1 MKISYDWLRRYVN
14 TELDPLQVASLLTGC
29 GLEVESIGS
38 WSSVKGGLEGIV
50 TGEVLTCEKHPD
62 SDHLSLT
69 TVDIG
74 EKKPLRIVCGAP
86 NVAAGQKVAVAT
98 IGSTLYFRDQELT
111 IRKTKIRGEVSEGMI
126 CAEDELGLGS
136 SHEGILVLDPS
147 VKPGTP
153 ARKYFGILT
162 DTVFEI
168 GLTPNRP
175 DAASHT
181 GVARDLAAV
190 LKAGSLLNPGSPSA
204 NLILPDVSAFRPDH
218 QKRTIRIRI
227 DDPEACPRYTGLT
240 ITQVTV
246 KESPAWLR
254 NRLNSIGLRPI
265 NNIVDITNF
274 ILHETGQPLH
284 AFDADRIKGDKVI
297 IRKLPEGTPFVT
309 LDEVQRK
316 LTADDLMI
324 CNAEEPM
331 CIAGV
336 FGGIRSGVTEATTAV
351 FLESAF
357 FNPRS
362 IRRTSRYHGLITDA
376 SFRFERG
383 ADVNITVYAIK
394 RAALMIREIAGGEI
408 SSDIID
414 VYPSPE
420 KPREIVLS
428 YFNLDRLVG
437 QSIDREIIR
446 QILVALGIR
455 ILEEKKE
462 YIRVEIPSFKVDVQR
477 EADLIEEI
485 LRIYGYNNIGFSD
498 EIRSSLVLSPKP
510 DPEKLQNLISETL
523 CSRGFFEII
532 SNSLTKASYFE
543 KNGSYASAETV
554 MLINPLSRDLNGL
567 RQTMLFGGL
576 EVIAYNQNRQ
586 IPDLCLFEFGTVYR
600 KNAGDKKVENPLDK
614 YHEEKNLALFMTGKA
629 RPETWNSDRRN
640 VDFFDLKG
648 IFNIL
653 MQKAGVNLQNLAKET
668 YQSPEIPQ
676 GMICRLGTEAVAIL
690 GSLSGKLLREFDCR
704 QEVLYA
710 EIYWERLWK
719 NYSYKILE
727 NQELPKY
734 PEVRRD
740 LALLLDRSVTF
751 DRIRSIAFE
760 TEDRLLKKIGLFD
773 VYEGDQIE
781 EGKKSYAVSFVLR
794 DDTKTLTDAEIE
806 KVMEKLVRA
815 FRERLKAQ
823 IR

>member
-1 MKISYDWLRRYVN
+1 
-14 TELDPLQVASLLTGC
+14 
-29 GLEVESIGS
+29 
-38 WSSVKGGLEGIV
+38 
-50 TGEVLTCEKHPD
+50 
-62 SDHLSLT
+62 
-69 TVDIG
+69 
-74 EKKPLRIVCGAP
+74 
-86 NVAAGQKVAVAT
+86 
-98 IGSTLYFRDQELT
+98 
-111 IRKTKIRGEVSEGMI
+111 
-126 CAEDELGLGS
+126 
-136 SHEGILVLDPS
+136 
-147 VKPGTP
+147 
-153 ARKYFGILT
+153 
-162 DTVFEI
+162 
-168 GLTPNRP
+168 
-175 DAASHT
+175 
-181 GVARDLAAV
+181 
-190 LKAGSLLNPGSPSA
+190 
-204 NLILPDVSAFRPDH
+204 
-218 QKRTIRIRI
+218 
-227 DDPEACPRYTGLT
+227 
-240 ITQVTV
+240 
-246 KESPAWLR
+246 
-254 NRLNSIGLRPI
+254 
-265 NNIVDITNF
+265 
-274 ILHETGQPLH
+274 
-284 AFDADRIKGDKVI
+284 
-297 IRKLPEGTPFVT
+297 
-309 LDEVQRK
+309 
-316 LTADDLMI
+316 
-324 CNAEEPM
+324 
-331 CIAGV
+331 
-336 FGGIRSGVTEATTAV
+336 
-351 FLESAF
+351 
-357 FNPRS
+357 
-362 IRRTSRYHGLITDA
+362 
-376 SFRFERG
+376 
-383 ADVNITVYAIK
+383 
-394 RAALMIREIAGGEI
+394 
-408 SSDIID
+408 
-414 VYPSPE
+414 
-420 KPREIVLS
+420 
-428 YFNLDRLVG
+428 
-437 QSIDREIIR
+437 
-446 QILVALGIR
+446 
-455 ILEEKKE
+455 
-462 YIRVEIPSFKVDVQR
+462 
-477 EADLIEEI
+477 
-485 LRIYGYNNIGFSD
+485 
-498 EIRSSLVLSPKP
+498 
-510 DPEKLQNLISETL
+510 
-523 CSRGFFEII
+523 
-532 SNSLTKASYFE
+532 
-543 KNGSYASAETV
+543 

>member
-284 AFDADRIKGDKVI
+284 AFDADQIKGDKVI

>member
-376 SFRFERG
+376 SFSFERG

>member
-297 IRKLPEGTPFVT
+297 IRKLPEGTPFIT